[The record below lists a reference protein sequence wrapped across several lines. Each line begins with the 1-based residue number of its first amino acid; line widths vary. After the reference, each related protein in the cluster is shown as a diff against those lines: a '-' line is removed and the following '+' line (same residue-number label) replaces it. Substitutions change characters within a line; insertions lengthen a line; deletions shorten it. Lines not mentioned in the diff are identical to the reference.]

1 MEIKQLSNNNLEEYL
16 KLRIAMLTEDPYTEY
31 DNIEIEKQTRE
42 YFVENINKTL
52 ITFGMFDDDK
62 LIAVSSLEIIKRLP
76 TPKIGN
82 INSTIGYI
90 CGIYTDKDYRR
101 QGISKKLVTKTL
113 EYGKSL
119 GITRF
124 QLASHNP
131 IAIKMYKNLGFK
143 SNTDS
148 MILTIKK
155 QVI

>member
-16 KLRIAMLTEDPYTEY
+16 KLRIEMLNEDPYTEY

-52 ITFGMFDDDK
+52 ITFGMFDNNN

-90 CGIYTDKDYRR
+90 CGIYTNKNYRK
-101 QGISKKLVTKTL
+101 QGIARKLVCETL
-113 EYGKSL
+113 EYGKNI

-124 QLASHNP
+124 QLSSHNP
-131 IAIKMYKNLGFK
+131 IAINMYKNLGFK
-143 SNTDS
+143 PNINS
-148 MILTIKK
+148 MILTIK
-155 QVI
+155 

>member
-16 KLRIAMLTEDPYTEY
+16 KLRIEMLNEDPYTEY

-52 ITFGMFDDDK
+52 ITFGMFDNNN
-62 LIAVSSLEIIKRLP
+62 LIAVSTLEIIKRLP

-90 CGIYTDKDYRR
+90 CGIYTNKNYRK
-101 QGISKKLVTKTL
+101 QGIARKLVCETL
-113 EYGKSL
+113 EYGKNI

-124 QLASHNP
+124 QLSSHNP

-143 SNTDS
+143 PNINS
-148 MILTIKK
+148 MILTIK
-155 QVI
+155 